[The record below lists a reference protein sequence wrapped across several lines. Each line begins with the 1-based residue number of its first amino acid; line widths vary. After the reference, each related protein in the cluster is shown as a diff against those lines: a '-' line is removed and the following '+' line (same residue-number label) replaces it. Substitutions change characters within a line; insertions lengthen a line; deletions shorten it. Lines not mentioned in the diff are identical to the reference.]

1 MHVYSKHRDVKLQL
15 EIMGFGMKGSMTIIF
30 IPAFLLGS
38 YNGLI
43 FRYGTLWIGVLTLT
57 IIIRRDGLV
66 I

>member
-30 IPAFLLGS
+30 IPVFLLGS

-43 FRYGTLWIGVLTLT
+43 FRCGTLWIGVLTLT